1 MEADLEVAGHGV
13 ARAAARGVGVPSS
26 TPLFASG
33 AEAAAHGMQDYDA
46 PEERTTRV
54 QHKLLKKGLAGLSP
68 Q

>member
-1 MEADLEVAGHGV
+1 
-13 ARAAARGVGVPSS
+13 
-26 TPLFASG
+26 
-33 AEAAAHGMQDYDA
+33 MQDYDA